1 MMQTMFNV
9 GAIIGAP
16 IGGAVYMAFE
26 GRFFGIP
33 PFVLPGEGVPFII
46 SAILGFITLT
56 LIMLYVRE
64 PIKARKERISEK

>member
-1 MMQTMFNV
+1 MYIVNMQV
-9 GAIIGAP
+9 LR
-16 IGGAVYMAFE
+16 
-26 GRFFGIP
+26 RFFGIP

-56 LIMLYVRE
+56 LIMLNVRE